1 MGCRRPAG
9 GGIDPAAPRRLGAP
23 PLRVGNRGSPVRRVD
38 FERLVARALDD
49 LPQRFAERLKNIAV
63 MVASKPSRE
72 VARELGGDILGL
84 YQGASE
90 LEQSPMA
97 PFELP
102 EVIVIYQK
110 NIEAV
115 CGTDE
120 EIVEEV
126 RKTVIHEIGHH
137 FGLSDDQMDY

>member
-1 MGCRRPAG
+1 MRR
-9 GGIDPAAPRRLGAP
+9 
-23 PLRVGNRGSPVRRVD
+23 SQ

-49 LPQRFAERLKNIAV
+49 LPPQFAERLKNIAV
-63 MVASKPSRE
+63 MVEARPSRE

-102 EVIVIYQK
+102 EVVVIYQE

-115 CGTDE
+115 CGTDS

-126 RKTVIHEIGHH
+126 RRTVIHEIGHH
-137 FGLSDDQMDY
+137 FGLTDDQMDY

>member
-1 MGCRRPAG
+1 
-9 GGIDPAAPRRLGAP
+9 
-23 PLRVGNRGSPVRRVD
+23 VRRTQ
-38 FERLVARALDD
+38 FERLVTRALDEV
-49 LPQRFAERLKNIAV
+49 PARFADRLKNIAV
-63 MVASKPSRE
+63 MVEAHPSPE
-72 VARELGGDILGL
+72 IARELGGDILGL

-97 PFELP
+97 PYALP
-102 EVIVIYQK
+102 EVIVIYQR

-115 CGTDE
+115 CRTED

-137 FGLSDDQMDY
+137 FGLTDEQMETLEAGPDGG

>member
-1 MGCRRPAG
+1 MAK
-9 GGIDPAAPRRLGAP
+9 
-23 PLRVGNRGSPVRRVD
+23 
-38 FERLVARALDD
+38 ALED
-49 LPQRFAERLKNIAV
+49 LPPQFAARLKNIAV
-63 MVASKPSRE
+63 LVEARPSRE
-72 VARELGGDILGL
+72 IARELGGDILGL
-84 YQGASE
+84 YQGATE

-102 EVIVIYQK
+102 EVIVIYQR

-115 CGTDE
+115 CGSDE

-137 FGLSDDQMDY
+137 FGLSDEQMAY